1 MTSRVSIVDFEPVNA
16 SWEVSICPKSPTK
29 KKINVVNVSK
39 VNSKDINDGN
49 DVILVSLM
57 KTLNAYSLSI

>member
-1 MTSRVSIVDFEPVNA
+1 MSQVTNE
-16 SWEVSICPKSPTK
+16 
-29 KKINVVNVSK
+29 KKINVVNVFK

-57 KTLNAYSLSI
+57 KTLNAYSL